1 MLDRVTPFTTHGDG
15 LKGDDLEGWSTAELK
30 ARVLALVEGRHDAKQ
45 SDKLAL
51 LDRHLA
57 PLFAELS
64 RRNPIPRAEDQV
76 VAVQGVWTPAW
87 STIPFHDAIPG
98 RVFDQSYQIFRED
111 GFYANIAHHVPGQ
124 KGGLLEKLRSVL
136 AGCDLM
142 IIQKYDIVDG
152 RWLIRNIGVEVS
164 VVRADRD
171 LDIPAAKAWFSEVMH
186 KKGDRYQEAADGTS
200 DSGSADLGAPDF
212 SALDPAAAKKL
223 GKTFKAQ
230 PEMTNVYID
239 PDLRLVTSRREP
251 TQRPSWTIGVRRA

>member
-1 MLDRVTPFTTHGDG
+1 MLDRVTTFTPHGDG
-15 LKGDDLEGWSTAELK
+15 LQGDDLESWSTAELK
-30 ARVLALVEGRHDAKQ
+30 ARVLALVDGRHDAKQ

-51 LDRHLA
+51 LDQHLA
-57 PLFAELS
+57 PLFSELS

-76 VAVQGVWTPAW
+76 TAVQGVWTPAW

-171 LDIPAAKAWFSEVMH
+171 LDIPSAKAWFADVMR
-186 KKGDRYQEAADGTS
+186 KKGDRYQETADSGTS
-200 DSGSADLGAPDF
+200 DLGTPDF

-230 PEMTNVYID
+230 PEMTNVYMD
-239 PDLRLVTSRREP
+239 RDLRLVTSRREQN
-251 TQRPSWTIGVRRA
+251 QRPSWTIGVRRA